1 MLPQQT
7 RLMQTPKYYTS
18 CNVIGGTRL
27 CTIRNLLHQIL
38 FISDTLTFMV
48 EGLLHSIRT
57 ITMEL
62 RFVAF
67 LHAGATVTIVPKLKE
82 KRTAYATAR

>member
-27 CTIRNLLHQIL
+27 SIRNLLHQIL